1 MTRLALLLALACG
14 DLTTNVPNL
23 TSPTCPRVEI
33 AVYTAGPDECIR
45 LLDKDGAL
53 FKLATS
59 ESCSGPPCVR
69 LEPGETAYVM
79 AKIRPGPEPVWSV
92 KADSCDAVPE
102 CPE

>member
-1 MTRLALLLALACG
+1 MRTLALAALLLSC
-14 DLTTNVPNL
+14 DLTTNVPDL
-23 TSPTCPRVEI
+23 SSPTCPRVEI
-33 AVYTAGPDECIR
+33 AVYTAGPDSCIR

-59 ESCSGPPCVR
+59 ESCSGPSCVR

-79 AKIRPGPEPVWSV
+79 GRIRPAPEPTWLVYYGT
-92 KADSCDAVPE
+92 CDEVPE